1 MNFLKNMRLASRISL
16 CILIVTVVGML
27 ILWSLIDRNVSS
39 IVEENI
45 SNQMYDAVNSR
56 AAIIEDY
63 VSGAEN
69 TMVEFSLSSE
79 VKNILKNPG
88 NTEETA
94 KAQSYT
100 EKYAAVQG
108 IFEGLYIA
116 TPETLVLTHSNKNVV
131 GITTRTGEA
140 LESLKKDILSVEK
153 VANGGIMK
161 SKGSSDAMVMSL
173 YYPIFDNNECIGFVG
188 SAVYADRLMESI
200 TGLEIKGLPNKEYI
214 FLNASDARY
223 IYNADSSLINEVSE
237 DKGCLGIIDII
248 NGGNTD
254 PTGSYFYTDDDGTS
268 YLAAYSYM
276 ADRGWIFIVKDKYSE
291 VYSTVNSVKLIVT
304 VVCALFTIV
313 LVSITLLIMK
323 GVGYELTQV
332 KKSLEGMGRLEL
344 DAAKITE
351 KYTGRKDEIGTIS
364 SAVGTLSST
373 IKNAVNDIGR
383 ILGEMSEGNL
393 TVDVSKNKEYYIGD
407 LKALAESLE
416 KLNVLNSGL
425 VSLMRNI
432 SIAAEQVHSGSG
444 QVATGSNYLSTS
456 SIEQTASIEA
466 LAGSIHQI
474 EGQAE
479 SNSASC
485 RDAQKLIIQ
494 TYDHVRDAN
503 ERMSMLTEAMNN
515 IGSSSAKISN
525 IIKTIEDIAFQTN
538 ILALNAAV
546 EAARAGEVGK
556 GFAVVADEVRN
567 LAAKSAD
574 AVSDTTKLIEQSS
587 EAVNEGTA
595 VLNKT
600 AEAMSQLNDCIIRVK
615 GIVETISDSSNKQ
628 TQMVSKIDDDISQIT
643 GAVQSN
649 SATAEESAAVS
660 EQLSAQAGNL
670 KDLVSKFNF

>member
-27 ILWSLIDRNVSS
+27 ILWSLIAQNVSS

-63 VSGAEN
+63 VSGAEK

-79 VKNILKNPG
+79 VKKLLKDPN
-88 NTEETA
+88 NTELTA

-100 EKYAAVQG
+100 EKFGAVQG

-116 TPETLVLTHSNKNVV
+116 TPETLVLTHTNKNVV
-131 GITTRTGEA
+131 GITTRTGDA
-140 LESLKKDILSVEK
+140 LESLKRDILSKEQVTN
-153 VANGGIMK
+153 AGIMQ
-161 SKGSSDAMVMSL
+161 SKGGSNAMVMSL
-173 YYPIFDNNECIGFVG
+173 YYPIYDNNECIGFVG

-200 TGLEIKGLPNKEYI
+200 TELEIKGLPNKEYI
-214 FLNASDARY
+214 FLNAADARY

-254 PTGSYFYTDDDGTS
+254 PTGSYSYTDDDGTS

-291 VYSTVNSVKLIVT
+291 VYGTVNSVKLIVT

-313 LVSITLLIMK
+313 LVSVTLLIMR

-344 DAAKITE
+344 DAAEITE
-351 KYTGRKDEIGTIS
+351 KYADRKDEIGTIS
-364 SAVGTLSST
+364 NAVGTLSST

-393 TVDVSKNKEYYIGD
+393 TVDVSKNKEYYLGD

-444 QVATGSNYLSTS
+444 QVATGSNYLSTA

-474 EGQAE
+474 EGQAA
-479 SNSASC
+479 SNSESC
-485 RDAQKLIIQ
+485 RDAQELISQ

-595 VLNKT
+595 VVNKT
-600 AEAMSQLNDCIIRVK
+600 AEAMSQLNDCIIKVK

-628 TQMVSKIDDDISQIT
+628 TQMVSKIDNDISQIT

-660 EQLSAQAGNL
+660 EQLSAQAGTL
-670 KDLVSKFNF
+670 KELVKKFNF

>member
-1 MNFLKNMRLASRISL
+1 
-16 CILIVTVVGML
+16 
-27 ILWSLIDRNVSS
+27 
-39 IVEENI
+39 
-45 SNQMYDAVNSR
+45 MYDAVNSR

-63 VSGAEN
+63 VSGAEK

-79 VKNILKNPG
+79 VKNLLKDPN
-88 NTEETA
+88 NTELTA

-100 EKYAAVQG
+100 EKFGAVQG

-116 TPETLVLTHSNKNVV
+116 TPETLVLTHTNKNVV
-131 GITTRTGEA
+131 GITTRTGDA
-140 LESLKKDILSVEK
+140 LESLKRDILSKEQVTN
-153 VANGGIMK
+153 AGIMQ
-161 SKGSSDAMVMSL
+161 SKGGSNAMVMSL
-173 YYPIFDNNECIGFVG
+173 YYPIYDNNECIGFVG

-200 TGLEIKGLPNKEYI
+200 TELEIKGLPNKEYI
-214 FLNASDARY
+214 FLNAADARY

-254 PTGSYFYTDDDGTS
+254 PTGSYSYTDDDGTS

-313 LVSITLLIMK
+313 LVSVTLLIMR

-344 DAAKITE
+344 DAAGITE
-351 KYTGRKDEIGTIS
+351 KYADRKDEIGTIS

-373 IKNAVNDIGR
+373 IKNAVNDIGC

-444 QVATGSNYLSTS
+444 QVATGSNYLSTA

-474 EGQAE
+474 EGQAA
-479 SNSASC
+479 SNSESC
-485 RDAQKLIIQ
+485 RDAQELISQ

-587 EAVNEGTA
+587 QAVNEGTA
-595 VLNKT
+595 VVNKT
-600 AEAMSQLNDCIIRVK
+600 AEAMSQLNDCIIKVK

-628 TQMVSKIDDDISQIT
+628 TQMVSKIDNDISQIT

-660 EQLSAQAGNL
+660 EQLSAQAGTL
-670 KDLVSKFNF
+670 KELVKKFNF